1 MKNSYA
7 ILIALFIVGSTFA
20 QAPEQMGYQAIV
32 RDATGN
38 LVTNQ
43 QVGMQISIL
52 QTTVGGTAVYIETQ
66 TPITNAN
73 GLVSIAIGTGTPVN
87 GTFATIDWSAD
98 TYFIKTE
105 TDLTGGTS
113 YSLIN
118 TRQLLSVPYA
128 LYANSAT
135 TAITAANGI
144 PAGGAN
150 AQVLQMLG
158 GVPTWIALSVFYKDT
173 DGDSYGDIKNAMVAG
188 AAPNGY
194 IANNTDCNDTD
205 FNEYPGQ
212 TWYIDADADGYG
224 STSIVACARAIN
236 GFLLSELLGS
246 GTDDCDDTDPLINNT
261 NQTWYIDADGDGYGG
276 SSIVACARTVNA
288 FLLSE
293 LLGSGTD
300 DCNDTDTAINPT
312 TVWYADLDGDGY
324 GDATSSETGCTSTL
338 TNATQDNTDCND
350 GDATINPGQN
360 EIYGD
365 GIDNNCDGIINE
377 TYAIGDFTAGGVVFY
392 IASPPVDLD
401 GDGDLDNGL
410 VAAVTD
416 QSAGI
421 QWYNGAY
428 IVTGATGTAIGTG
441 ASNTNAII
449 AAQGATETA
458 YAAGL
463 ARAYRGGGFNNWF
476 LPSKDELN
484 AMYLNRAAINLTASA
499 NGGVDLA
506 LIYYWSSTEYDI
518 NFAWIQYF
526 NVGNQSSGFKFFPS
540 YGVRAVR
547 AF

>member
-1 MKNSYA
+1 MSPITTKQMKNSYA

-52 QTTVGGTAVYIETQ
+52 QTTVGGTAVYVETH
-66 TPITNAN
+66 TETTNAN
-73 GLVSIAIGTGTPVN
+73 GLVSIAIGAGTPVN
-87 GTFATIDWSAD
+87 GTFATIDWSAG

-105 TDLTGGTS
+105 TDPTGSTS
-113 YSLIN
+113 YSIIG
-118 TRQLLSVPYA
+118 TSQLLSVPYTLHA
-128 LYANSAT
+128 KTVA

-144 PAGGAN
+144 PAGGTQG
-150 AQVLQMLG
+150 QVLQIVA
-158 GVPTWIALSVFYKDT
+158 GVPTWIDATFSVFYKDT
-173 DGDSYGDIKNAMVAG
+173 DGDSYGDINSVIVASG

-194 IANNTDCNDTD
+194 VANNTDCND
-205 FNEYPGQ
+205 
-212 TWYIDADADGYG
+212 
-224 STSIVACARAIN
+224 S
-236 GFLLSELLGS
+236 
-246 GTDDCDDTDPLINNT
+246 
-261 NQTWYIDADGDGYGG
+261 
-276 SSIVACARTVNA
+276 
-288 FLLSE
+288 
-293 LLGSGTD
+293 
-300 DCNDTDTAINPT
+300 
-312 TVWYADLDGDGY
+312 
-324 GDATSSETGCTSTL
+324 
-338 TNATQDNTDCND
+338 
-350 GDATINPGQN
+350 DATINPGHS

-365 GIDNNCDGIINE
+365 VIDNNCDGIINE

-506 LIYYWSSTEYDI
+506 LIYYWSSTEVDYF
-518 NFAWIQYF
+518 NAWKQYF
-526 NVGNQSSGFKFFPS
+526 SNGNQFNTNKSNYAYNS
-540 YGVRAVR
+540 VRAVR

>member
-52 QTTVGGTAVYIETQ
+52 QTTVGGTAVYVETH
-66 TPITNAN
+66 TETTNAN
-73 GLVSIAIGTGTPVN
+73 GLVSIAIGAGTPVN
-87 GTFATIDWSAD
+87 GTFATIDWSAG

-105 TDLTGGTS
+105 TDPTGSTS
-113 YSLIN
+113 YSIIG
-118 TRQLLSVPYA
+118 TSQLLSVPYTLHA
-128 LYANSAT
+128 KTVA

-144 PAGGAN
+144 PAGGTQG
-150 AQVLQMLG
+150 QVLQIVA
-158 GVPTWIALSVFYKDT
+158 GVPTWIDATFSVFYKDT
-173 DGDSYGDIKNAMVAG
+173 DGDSYGDINSVIVASG

-194 IANNTDCNDTD
+194 VANNTDCND
-205 FNEYPGQ
+205 
-212 TWYIDADADGYG
+212 
-224 STSIVACARAIN
+224 S
-236 GFLLSELLGS
+236 
-246 GTDDCDDTDPLINNT
+246 
-261 NQTWYIDADGDGYGG
+261 
-276 SSIVACARTVNA
+276 
-288 FLLSE
+288 
-293 LLGSGTD
+293 
-300 DCNDTDTAINPT
+300 
-312 TVWYADLDGDGY
+312 
-324 GDATSSETGCTSTL
+324 
-338 TNATQDNTDCND
+338 
-350 GDATINPGQN
+350 DATINPGHS

-365 GIDNNCDGIINE
+365 VIDNNCDGIINE

-506 LIYYWSSTEYDI
+506 LIYYWSSTEVDYF
-518 NFAWIQYF
+518 NAWKQYF
-526 NVGNQSSGFKFFPS
+526 SNGNQFNTNKSNYAYNS
-540 YGVRAVR
+540 VRAVR

>member
-1 MKNSYA
+1 M
-7 ILIALFIVGSTFA
+7 ALFMSPRNTLHKAIHLAVLFLIIFTASSFA
-20 QAPEQMGYQAIV
+20 QSPHKITSQAIV
-32 RDATGN
+32 RDAAGD

-52 QTTVGGTAVYIETQ
+52 QTTVGGTAVYVETQ
-66 TPITNAN
+66 TPTTNAS
-73 GLVSIAIGTGTPVN
+73 GLVSIAIGTGAVVTGVY
-87 GTFATIDWSAD
+87 ATIDWSAD
-98 TYFIKTE
+98 SYFIKTE
-105 TDLTGGTS
+105 TDPTGGTN
-113 YSLIN
+113 YSIMG
-118 TRQLLSVPYA
+118 TSQILSVPYA
-128 LYANSAT
+128 LYANSAAT
-135 TAITAANGI
+135 VITASNGT
-144 PAGGAN
+144 PTGGTEG
-150 AQVLQMLG
+150 QVLQMVED
-158 GVPTWIALSVFYKDT
+158 VPTWVDASFSIFYKDT
-173 DGDSYGDIKNAMVAG
+173 DGDGYGDVNNTILAG

-194 IANNTDCNDTD
+194 VTNNTDCND
-205 FNEYPGQ
+205 G
-212 TWYIDADADGYG
+212 DATMY
-224 STSIVACARAIN
+224 
-236 GFLLSELLGS
+236 L
-246 GTDDCDDTDPLINNT
+246 
-261 NQTWYIDADGDGYGG
+261 
-276 SSIVACARTVNA
+276 
-288 FLLSE
+288 
-293 LLGSGTD
+293 
-300 DCNDTDTAINPT
+300 TA
-312 TVWYADLDGDGY
+312 VWYADLDGDGY
-324 GDATSSETGCTSTL
+324 GDATSSETGCASTL

-506 LIYYWSSTEYDI
+506 LIYYWSSTEVDYF
-518 NFAWIQYF
+518 NAWKQYF
-526 NVGNQSSGFKFFPS
+526 SNGNQFNTNKSNYAYNS
-540 YGVRAVR
+540 VRAVR